1 MALLWKRQLSN
12 FSSTYFVF
20 SRQFKSS
27 TNQNVN
33 KNGGSCKWWW
43 WSSYLSQ
50 NSRMRRAACLLLGG
64 TAAGISCYWW
74 CLQRPRPPWY
84 LKIRSATG
92 ILLAPP
98 TVHAK
103 SKVKIL
109 FPTFYLSSSC
119 SNFSFSGANRF
130 IKFWPI
136 LEASCFIATHS
147 FCPLS
152 SFNHDNKGKRR
163 ADVS

>member
-12 FSSTYFVF
+12 SSTYFVF

-33 KNGGSCKWWW
+33 KNGGSCKWW

-103 SKVKIL
+103 SKVNLVSHIL
-109 FPTFYLSSSC
+109 SLIIVQQFFFLWGQPIHQVLANIRSQLFYCHPFILSSE
-119 SNFSFSGANRF
+119 
-130 IKFWPI
+130 
-136 LEASCFIATHS
+136 L
-147 FCPLS
+147 L
-152 SFNHDNKGKRR
+152 
-163 ADVS
+163 